1 VRIGQAKGRI
11 VLPGVA
17 RLAFGGPARLSRP
30 ASPQPQRQRSS
41 PVPLKA
47 A

>member
-1 VRIGQAKGRI
+1 MIANTKGRV

-17 RLAFGGPARLSRP
+17 RLAFRGPARLSRP
-30 ASPQPQRQRSS
+30 ASPPPQRQRTS
-41 PVPLKA
+41 PASLKA